1 MFGNYTG
8 LLDMINGAGAGAA
21 GQTFQ
26 GSPISGL
33 LNTMG
38 VKPYGY
44 ADRVRQAQ
52 QMVQPVAPR
61 PMAQPMPAAPAPAAP
76 MGAPV
81 QPVTTSS
88 LDEIDQLIIDMIKA
102 GILPNPANRVMESGP
117 RQYSAGGNVAPMF
130 YNNTPGYLR

>member
-1 MFGNYTG
+1 MLLGYNNLKDMFDGSG
-8 LLDMINGAGAGAA
+8 PGAA

-81 QPVTTSS
+81 QPVMTSS

-102 GILPNPANRVMESGP
+102 GILPNPVSSNIGYGP
-117 RQYSAGGNVAPMF
+117 R
-130 YNNTPGYLR
+130 

>member
-1 MFGNYTG
+1 MVNYTG
-8 LLDMINGAGAGAA
+8 LLDMINGAGPGAA

-61 PMAQPMPAAPAPAAP
+61 PMAQPMPAAPAPAP

-102 GILPNPANRVMESGP
+102 GILPNPVSSNIGYGP
-117 RQYSAGGNVAPMF
+117 R
-130 YNNTPGYLR
+130 

>member
-8 LLDMINGAGAGAA
+8 LLDMINGGGAGAA

-61 PMAQPMPAAPAPAAP
+61 PMAQPMPAAPAPAP

-102 GILPNPANRVMESGP
+102 GILPNPVSSNIGYGP
-117 RQYSAGGNVAPMF
+117 R
-130 YNNTPGYLR
+130 